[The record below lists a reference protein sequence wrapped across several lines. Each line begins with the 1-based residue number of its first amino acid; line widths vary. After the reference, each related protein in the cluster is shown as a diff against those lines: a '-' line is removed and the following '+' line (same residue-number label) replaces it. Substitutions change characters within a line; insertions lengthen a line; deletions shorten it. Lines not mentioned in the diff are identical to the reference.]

1 MRRIYLDHAATSP
14 LVPEARDAML
24 PWLDSGNPSSL
35 YLEGR
40 SARAAID
47 SAREVLSKSLGCSFG
62 EVLFTSSGTEAANL
76 AIVGSAIAG
85 LNGTRKR
92 ILFSAIEHHCVL
104 ETTPLLTRLGY
115 EVELVPVS
123 PDGVVDMSS
132 LETMLGDDLLLV
144 SVMHA
149 NNEIGTVQPVTEVA
163 ALCSAAGALFHCDA
177 VQAFGVL
184 PLTVS
189 GIGADFLSLSAH
201 KLGGPKGVGAIYLRA
216 GVKPQ
221 PLSLGGGQEREMR
234 AGTENVAAIVG
245 FAAAVK
251 AALADTDRAERMRVA
266 RDTFLSKLSNPSSP
280 PHLAVSSPLRL
291 SGSSEVLP
299 GHAHLRFPGASAESM
314 LIVLDRLGVS
324 ASSGAACSSGSLEPS
339 HVLMACGY
347 SEAEAKEGLRFTFGP
362 STTREDA
369 SEAAERVR
377 QAVNQVASKL
387 SVG

>member
-1 MRRIYLDHAATSP
+1 MRRIYLDHSATSP

-24 PWLDSGNPSSL
+24 PWLDAGNPSSL

-40 SARAAID
+40 AARAAID
-47 SAREVLSKSLGCSFG
+47 SAREVLSEALACSFG

-76 AIVGSAIAG
+76 AIVGSAMAG
-85 LNGTRKR
+85 LEGSRKR

-104 ETTPLLTRLGY
+104 ETAPLLTRLGY

-123 PDGVVDMSS
+123 PEGVVDLAA
-132 LETMLGDDLLLV
+132 LERTLANDVLLV

-149 NNEIGTVQPVTEVA
+149 NNEIGTIQPVTQVA
-163 ALCSAAGALFHCDA
+163 TLCSAAGALFHCDA
-177 VQAFGVL
+177 VQTLGVL
-184 PLTVS
+184 PFKVS
-189 GIGADFLSLSAH
+189 AIGADFVSLSAH
-201 KLGGPKGVGAIYLRA
+201 KLGGPKGVGAIYVRA

-221 PLSLGGGQEREMR
+221 PLSVGGGQEREMR

-245 FAAAVK
+245 FSAAVK
-251 AALADTDRAERMRVA
+251 AALADTTRAERMRIA
-266 RDTFLSKLSNPSSP
+266 RDTFLSALSNLSSP
-280 PHLAVSSPLRL
+280 STLSPR
-291 SGSSEVLP
+291 STLP

-347 SEAEAKEGLRFTFGP
+347 SEGEAKEGLRFTFGP
-362 STTREDA
+362 STGVEEA
-369 SEAAERVR
+369 SEAAERVIR
-377 QAVNQVASKL
+377 AVKQVASKP
-387 SVG
+387 SMG